1 MSPKSDDEE
10 ETEDRE
16 ETTCASP
23 QNEMDEQGSD
33 TMMQAAE
40 GELYYYS
47 NHFEVVLSNFRLT
60 GSTNNKQKASE
71 VTRSLLR

>member
-1 MSPKSDDEE
+1 M
-10 ETEDRE
+10 
-16 ETTCASP
+16 
-23 QNEMDEQGSD
+23 MDISSVQIAKQGSD

-47 NHFEVVLSNFRLT
+47 NHLEVVLSNFRLT
-60 GSTNNKQKASE
+60 SSTNNKQRASN